1 MVLHI
6 YKYRIDSNLLYTNFV
21 NDNIKHLIGDVTFM

>member
-6 YKYRIDSNLLYTNFV
+6 YKHRIDSNLLYINFV
-21 NDNIKHLIGDVTFM
+21 NDNIKHLTDVTFM

>member
-6 YKYRIDSNLLYTNFV
+6 YKYRIDNNLLFINFV
-21 NDNIKHLIGDVTFM
+21 NDNIKHLTDVTFM